1 VTNPFYSSDETER
14 SRAVLGEVVAALP
27 DVILIGG
34 WGTWVRT
41 KGPMS
46 HDIDLI
52 VSHHDLGRLQGLAE
66 DVSASHHIGGTKWR
80 GTWRSIHLDLYVPY
94 QSRLGAN
101 LQLRAETLQAL
112 SETVDGYRVLT
123 VPAHLATKIAA
134 LLDRPD
140 SLPGRKDRHEILAL
154 LNDPASGETPSVIGL
169 CSARSATDIQALVK
183 QAFAFLIEAQELN
196 QRDRSRLRQVEVS
209 WQQAL
214 AAAIERGLVRENGPG
229 RDRAPGLGL

>member
-1 VTNPFYSSDETER
+1 
-14 SRAVLGEVVAALP
+14 
-27 DVILIGG
+27 
-34 WGTWVRT
+34 
-41 KGPMS
+41 
-46 HDIDLI
+46 
-52 VSHHDLGRLQGLAE
+52 
-66 DVSASHHIGGTKWR
+66 
-80 GTWRSIHLDLYVPY
+80 
-94 QSRLGAN
+94 
-101 LQLRAETLQAL
+101 
-112 SETVDGYRVLT
+112 
-123 VPAHLATKIAA
+123 
-134 LLDRPD
+134 
-140 SLPGRKDRHEILAL
+140 LAL